1 MEYIN
6 VEEEKECQDCKKF
19 TWQQKLVLLMSLYTF
34 TTSIIGTV
42 WIIKSL
48 INLL

>member
-6 VEEEKECQDCKKF
+6 VEEEQECQDCKKF
-19 TWQQKLVLLMSLYTF
+19 TWQQKLVLLMSLFTF
-34 TTSIIGTV
+34 ITSIIGTIWV
-42 WIIKSL
+42 VKSL